1 MRVSI
6 AEARRE
12 FTKLVRLA
20 DRGEEE
26 IIVTKRGKPTV
37 VLVPYEQYE
46 RFLRLQADLKLDRL
60 VASLRGRGL
69 RARELYEESRVQLE
83 ERPYQAKPLKG
94 RSKKKKSSGRP

>member
-12 FTKLVRLA
+12 FTKLVQLA

-46 RFLRLQADLKLDRL
+46 QFLRLQADLKLDRL

-69 RARELYEESRVQLE
+69 RARELYEESRAQLE
-83 ERPYQAKPLKG
+83 ERPYRAEPLKG
-94 RSKKKKSSGRP
+94 TSKRKGSSGQP